1 MGRPEEVV
9 KVEESHTGQWLAPLL
24 RRRDESEIRSPRI
37 GTALEDIEPISRQLA
52 L

>member
-1 MGRPEEVV
+1 MGRPEEIA

-24 RRRDESEIRSPRI
+24 RRRDEREDRSPRI
-37 GTALEDIEPISRQLA
+37 GSALADIEPISRQLA